1 MSDTPNYPDILGY
14 ITAGKRHNV
23 NVVQVALAMRP
34 RVVRAGRPFEAVLL
48 VQNASDVNVD
58 VGVVMEVPERDAR
71 KQKGK
76 FTTGKNRLVIGLRPA
91 EMGYI
96 KLPVNSQ
103 ADTAVDNDY
112 RISMEVK
119 VKSLGKPNRVRLPE
133 GGGKIVLAN
142 LRPEAIEQI
151 EELKKLNFATDK
163 RFGLSDVLEASFSVM
178 PGRLG
183 QIAALQ
189 PGWVNLWSMSDHKD
203 QTLLLDHFGEK
214 IVQQAL
220 PKLKREH
227 VFAPLLQTTNMHFAA
242 AGYPL
247 QPGEAVMIAKLLT
260 FVLEMAAPKE
270 RTVNSLVDP
279 MFDVTRTLEKR
290 ADGLSENIPD
300 LPLWFE
306 GLLREVARSEELIR
320 APAQV
325 VSKLL
330 YPQLLLDTIP
340 YAFNLIKKSTGED
353 LGTPI
358 EIAQYTG
365 ELMQRIEGKSGMD
378 FAHTY
383 MPLVLA
389 GLLVYEQV
397 PMEEEELLQTLRDA
411 TEALM
416 VRDGDLTDEDEPLLE
431 LTKQVINRTAKQF
444 GFEI

>member
-14 ITAGKRHNV
+14 ITGGKRHNV
-23 NVVQVALAMRP
+23 NVVQVALGVRP

-58 VGVVMEVPERDAR
+58 VGVLMEVPERDAK

-119 VKSLGKPNRVRLPE
+119 VKSLDKPNRVRLSE
-133 GGGKIVLAN
+133 GGGQVMLEH
-142 LRPEAIEQI
+142 LRPEAVEQV
-151 EELKKLNFATDK
+151 EELSKLNFSTEK
-163 RFGLSDVLEASFSVM
+163 RFGLRDVLEASFSVM

-183 QIAALQ
+183 QIAPLQ
-189 PGWVNLWSMSDHKD
+189 PGWVSLWGMSDLRD
-203 QTLLLDHFGEK
+203 QDVLLDRYGQRLIEH
-214 IVQQAL
+214 AL
-220 PKLKREH
+220 PKLKRDQ
-227 VFAPLLQTTNMHFAA
+227 VFVPLLETTRSQFAA

-247 QPGEAVMIAKLLT
+247 ILGEAVMIAKLLT
-260 FVLEMAAPKE
+260 YVLEMADPKE
-270 RTVNSLVDP
+270 HTVNSQANAA
-279 MFDVTRTLEKR
+279 FDIPLIMQKR
-290 ADGLSENIPD
+290 IDGISENIPPF
-300 LPLWFE
+300 PLWFD
-306 GLLREVARSEELIR
+306 GLVREVARNEELIR

-325 VSKLL
+325 VGKLL
-330 YPQLLLDTIP
+330 YPQLLRDTIP
-340 YAFNLIKKSTGED
+340 YAFDLIKKSTGED
-353 LGTPI
+353 MGSPA
-358 EIAQYTG
+358 EINQYSRQ
-365 ELMQRIEGKSGMD
+365 LIQRLEHKSGMD

-383 MPLVLA
+383 MPLVLG

-397 PMEEEELLQTLRDA
+397 PLKDEELLQTLRDA

-416 VRDGDLTDEDEPLLE
+416 ERDGDLTDEDEPILE
-431 LTKQVINRTAKQF
+431 ITKQIINRTAKQF